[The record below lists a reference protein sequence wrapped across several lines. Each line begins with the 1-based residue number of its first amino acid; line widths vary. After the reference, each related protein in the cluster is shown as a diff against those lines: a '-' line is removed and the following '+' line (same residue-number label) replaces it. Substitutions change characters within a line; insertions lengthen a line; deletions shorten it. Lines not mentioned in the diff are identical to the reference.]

1 MKLPDIAKIA
11 FEATRAFNQQA
22 FGDFSQ
28 QPWDRLPEPTKA
40 DVESRVLFV
49 VEHRGAPASSLH
61 DRWLG
66 DKLCDGWRKAEFTD
80 AKQKLHVRLVPWT
93 LLPKD
98 EQTRDRLFVRI
109 VEALLES
116 L

>member
-1 MKLPDIAKIA
+1 MKIPDIAKISY
-11 FEATRAFNQQA
+11 EASRAFNQQA
-22 FGDFSQ
+22 LGDFSQ
-28 QPWDRLPEPTKA
+28 QPWDRLPESIRA

-49 VEHRGAPASSLH
+49 VENRNAPASALH
-61 DRWLG
+61 DRWLSTL
-66 DKLCDGWRKAEFTD
+66 LCDGWRKAEFTD
-80 AKQKLHVRLVPWT
+80 AKQKLHVRLVPWS

-98 EQTRDRLFVRI
+98 EQTRDKLFVRI